1 MSELY
6 KDDYVMDK
14 DHLELLREVHNEV
27 YKIAQERIGPD
38 DPTKVLA
45 VSGVLMKIAIELYTV
60 VLDDDSIVG
69 LLERISEDVP
79 KIRETMEK
87 SLGERVIH

>member
-1 MSELY
+1 MSE
-6 KDDYVMDK
+6 
-14 DHLELLREVHNEV
+14 DHTDLLREVHNEV
-27 YKIAQERIGPD
+27 YRIAQERIGPD

-60 VLDDDSIVG
+60 VLDDDSIVE
-69 LLERISEDVP
+69 LLDRISEDVP
-79 KIRETMEK
+79 RIRETMEK

>member
-1 MSELY
+1 
-6 KDDYVMDK
+6 
-14 DHLELLREVHNEV
+14 
-27 YKIAQERIGPD
+27 
-38 DPTKVLA
+38 
-45 VSGVLMKIAIELYTV
+45 MKIAIELYTV
-60 VLDDDSIVG
+60 VLDDDSIQA

>member
-1 MSELY
+1 MSE
-6 KDDYVMDK
+6 
-14 DHLELLREVHNEV
+14 DHIELLREVHNEV
-27 YKIAQERIGPD
+27 YKIAQEKIGPD

-79 KIRETMEK
+79 KIRESMEK
-87 SLGERVIH
+87 SIGERVIH

>member
-1 MSELY
+1 MSE
-6 KDDYVMDK
+6 
-14 DHLELLREVHNEV
+14 DHIELLREVHNEV
-27 YKIAQERIGPD
+27 YKIAQEKIGHD

-60 VLDDDSIVG
+60 VLADASIQA
-69 LLERISEDVP
+69 LLARISEDVP
-79 KIRETMEK
+79 KIRESMEK

>member
-1 MSELY
+1 MSG
-6 KDDYVMDK
+6 
-14 DHLELLREVHNEV
+14 DHTDLLREVHNEV
-27 YKIAQERIGPD
+27 YKIAQERIGHD

-45 VSGVLMKIAIELYTV
+45 VCGVLMKIAIELYTV

-69 LLERISEDVP
+69 LLDRISEDVP
-79 KIRETMEK
+79 RIRESMEK

>member
-1 MSELY
+1 MSE
-6 KDDYVMDK
+6 
-14 DHLELLREVHNEV
+14 DHTDLLREVHNEV
-27 YKIAQERIGPD
+27 YRIAQERIGPD

-69 LLERISEDVP
+69 LLERIGEDVP
-79 KIRETMEK
+79 RIRETMEK
-87 SLGERVIH
+87 SLGERVLH

>member
-14 DHLELLREVHNEV
+14 DHIELLREVHNEV
-27 YKIAQERIGPD
+27 YKIAQEKIGHD

-69 LLERISEDVP
+69 LLDRISEDVP
-79 KIRETMEK
+79 RIRESMEK
-87 SLGERVIH
+87 SIGERVLH

>member
-1 MSELY
+1 MSE
-6 KDDYVMDK
+6 
-14 DHLELLREVHNEV
+14 DHTDLLREVHNEV
-27 YKIAQERIGPD
+27 YKIAQEKIGPD

-79 KIRETMEK
+79 RIRETMEK
-87 SLGERVIH
+87 SLGERVLH

>member
-1 MSELY
+1 MNE
-6 KDDYVMDK
+6 

-27 YKIAQERIGPD
+27 YKIAQERIGHD
-38 DPTKVLA
+38 DPTKVLV
-45 VSGVLMKIAIELYTV
+45 VSGVLMKIAIQLYTV
-60 VLDDDSIVG
+60 VLDDDSIVE
-69 LLERISEDVP
+69 LLDRISEDVP

>member
-1 MSELY
+1 MSE
-6 KDDYVMDK
+6 
-14 DHLELLREVHNEV
+14 DHTDLLREVHNEV
-27 YKIAQERIGPD
+27 YRIAQERIGPD

-79 KIRETMEK
+79 RIRETMEK

>member
-1 MSELY
+1 MSE
-6 KDDYVMDK
+6 
-14 DHLELLREVHNEV
+14 DHIELLREVHNQV

-60 VLDDDSIVG
+60 VLDDDSIQA

-79 KIRETMEK
+79 KIRESMEK
-87 SLGERVIH
+87 SIGERVIH

>member
-1 MSELY
+1 MSE
-6 KDDYVMDK
+6 
-14 DHLELLREVHNEV
+14 DHTDLLREVHNEV
-27 YKIAQERIGPD
+27 YRIAQERIGPD

-79 KIRETMEK
+79 RIRETMEK
-87 SLGERVIH
+87 SLGERVLH

>member
-1 MSELY
+1 MSE
-6 KDDYVMDK
+6 
-14 DHLELLREVHNEV
+14 DHIELLREVHNEV

-79 KIRETMEK
+79 KIRESMEK
-87 SLGERVIH
+87 SIGERVIH

>member
-1 MSELY
+1 MSE
-6 KDDYVMDK
+6 

-79 KIRETMEK
+79 KIRESMEK
-87 SLGERVIH
+87 SIGERVIH